1 MILLRPL
8 RIWWL
13 ALALLLGLWWDGQTW
28 SYVGGV
34 TPERQRSRQQRRARW
49 LTQEFL
55 GLGSAFIKLGQ
66 LLSARPDVLPA
77 DLVLHGHVSIP
88 HAGRAESLN
97 VAMAAAVLC
106 FEVARRR
113 RVGGGGA

>member
-34 TPERQRSRQQRRARW
+34 TPERQRSRQRRRARW
-49 LTQEFL
+49 LC
-55 GLGSAFIKLGQ
+55 A
-66 LLSARPDVLPA
+66 
-77 DLVLHGHVSIP
+77 
-88 HAGRAESLN
+88 
-97 VAMAAAVLC
+97 
-106 FEVARRR
+106 
-113 RVGGGGA
+113 